1 MSDMSTVPF
10 FGTSFSVYAPL
21 MILGLCCFTLCNGY
35 PRLLAVLGIEHEDA
49 ILMGDK
55 ETLEGK
61 VNEGITLLRRHEE
74 RSKDSSR
81 RSEFKDD
88 SSQNS
93 NDSQKSGSWWVGVV

>member
-1 MSDMSTVPF
+1 
-10 FGTSFSVYAPL
+10 
-21 MILGLCCFTLCNGY
+21 
-35 PRLLAVLGIEHEDA
+35 LGIEHEDA

-61 VNEGITLLRRHEE
+61 VNEGITLLRRHED

-88 SSQNS
+88 SSHS
-93 NDSQKSGSWWVGVV
+93 SDSQKSDSWWVGVV